1 MYHVVYDGDCNL
13 CVNLVRLLETLDRG
27 ERFQY
32 TPMQDQATLD
42 RLGVTSQACEQGMI
56 LINADKPDQ
65 RWQGSAAAEEI
76 GRLFPAADL
85 AIAAYRA
92 VPGLKPGGDRF
103 YEFIRDNR
111 YALFGRRTTT
121 YQPTY
126 PICAGCCASNSS
138 PLEP

>member
-1 MYHVVYDGDCNL
+1 MYHVVYDGNCNL

-32 TPMQDQATLD
+32 TPMQDEAMLD
-42 RLGVTSQACEQGMI
+42 RLGITPEACEQGMI
-56 LINADKPDQ
+56 LINADVPEQ

-85 AIAAYRA
+85 AVAAYRA
-92 VPGLKPGGDRF
+92 VPGLKMGGDRL

-111 YALFGRRTTT
+111 YAIFGKRGST

-126 PICAGCCASNSS
+126 PICESDRCWGSR
-138 PLEP
+138 E